1 MDLFSP
7 QAYYSFSALLNLI
20 TSLVLITIVL
30 IANPKSSINR
40 IFNIFMALIGFW
52 SLFYFLW
59 LNTNDMKLADFYL
72 RTCMIGVI
80 FMPSAFIH
88 FIISLLKQESKP
100 LLKQKLNSRSLVT
113 GNYIISILLAFTV
126 YTPLF
131 AKEGGP
137 FNVFPYWA
145 IPGPVFPFHLVHF
158 FLNFLYAFYLILYPL
173 RQKHGD
179 HVFYAFIGILIGF
192 LGGTTNYLYWYRIS
206 IIPVLNIFVFVFLLH
221 IYVITEIKFNEDI
234 RLDMYR

>member
-1 MDLFSP
+1 MDISSLE
-7 QAYYSFSALLNLI
+7 AYYSFSALLNLI

-30 IANPKSSINR
+30 ITNARSSINR

-80 FMPSAFIH
+80 FMPPTFTH
-88 FIISLLKQESKP
+88 FVTLLSKQDAASTLNQRLNNKSLL
-100 LLKQKLNSRSLVT
+100 V
-113 GNYIISILLAFTV
+113 GNYITSLLFATTV

-131 AKEGGP
+131 AKEGGA

-145 IPGPVFPFHLVHF
+145 IPGHVFPFHLVHF

-173 RQKHGD
+173 RQKHGN
-179 HVFYAFIGILIGF
+179 HIFYAFIGILIGF

-221 IYVITEIKFNEDI
+221 IYVITKIKFNEE
-234 RLDMYR
+234 R